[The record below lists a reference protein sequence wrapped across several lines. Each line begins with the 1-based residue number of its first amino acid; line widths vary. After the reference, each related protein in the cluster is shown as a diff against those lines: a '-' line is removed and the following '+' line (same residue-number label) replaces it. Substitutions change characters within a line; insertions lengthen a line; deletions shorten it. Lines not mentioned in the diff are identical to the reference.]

1 MKFIK
6 EKSFY
11 RMLMAVALPIAL
23 QNLVVLA
30 NSMMDTIMLGL
41 ADDTGILLSASSLA
55 GQPLFL
61 LQLFVFGLSSAGSVL
76 TAQYWGKK
84 DMASI
89 RKIISI
95 VLKIAVLVGAIVSV
109 LVVMFPENAMRLYSD
124 NEQRIQTG
132 AKYLSIM
139 GWGYVAFA
147 FAQSLICSIRSVE
160 LVGISFVTNLI
171 SFAINVFLN
180 WVLIFGNLGFPPLG
194 IEGAAIASLVARIV
208 EALVIGVYI
217 FAIDKRIGFRFRHL
231 FSFDKTL
238 SKDLMKNGLPVLLN
252 ELMWGL
258 GISVQASVLGHID
271 YSEGDPVAANSIM
284 SIVQQLAT
292 VFVFGISNAAA
303 VIIGKSIGQNEGA
316 KTITKARTL
325 QLLSVLAGL
334 MCFVLIM
341 LIKAPII
348 SIYSLSAETKEL
360 ADQMITVIAFI
371 TIFVSTSSMM
381 IMGTLRGAGDT
392 KFCLWAEMGCLWG
405 VATPLSALLGLVL
418 KIPVP
423 LVLIGMKLD
432 EPLKTLLCFIRMRGS
447 KWVRAVARDFKEET
461 EAPLLEKAE

>member
-1 MKFIK
+1 MKIIK

-41 ADDTGILLSASSLA
+41 ADDTGVLLSASSLA

-95 VLKIAVLVGAIVSV
+95 VLKIAVLVGIIVSI
-109 LVVMFPENAMRLYSD
+109 LVILFPENVMRLYS
-124 NEQRIQTG
+124 NNQQIIQTG
-132 AKYLSIM
+132 VKYLRIM
-139 GWGYVAFA
+139 GWGYISFA

-171 SFAINVFLN
+171 SFAVNVFLN
-180 WVLIFGNLGFPPLG
+180 WTLIFGELGFPALG
-194 IEGAAIASLVARIV
+194 IEGAAIASLSARIV
-208 EALVIGVYI
+208 EALIIGVYI
-217 FAIDKRIGFRFRHL
+217 FAMDKRIGFRFRHL
-231 FSFDKTL
+231 FSFDRIL
-238 SKDLMKNGLPVLLN
+238 SKDLLKNGLPVLLN
-252 ELMWGL
+252 EMMWGI
-258 GISVQASVLGHID
+258 GISVQAAVLGHID
-271 YSEGDPVAANSIM
+271 YSKGDPVAANSIM

-303 VIIGKSIGQNEGA
+303 VIIGKSIGQNEGS

-325 QLLSVLAGL
+325 QLLSILAGFL
-334 MCFVLIM
+334 CFVLIM
-341 LIKAPII
+341 AIKAPII
-348 SIYSLSAETKEL
+348 GIYSLSAETKEL

-423 LVLIGMKLD
+423 LVLLGMKLD
-432 EPLKTLLCFIRMRGS
+432 EPLRTLLCFIRMRGS
-447 KWVRAVARDFKEET
+447 KWVKSVARDFKQEEK
-461 EAPLLEKAE
+461 PMLKKAE